1 MKNKKTKNQ
10 SALKNRLKN
19 LGTIST
25 SGALAMLAAAFTPGK
40 PWL

>member
-1 MKNKKTKNQ
+1 MKNKKIQKKL
-10 SALKNRLKN
+10 ALKNRLKN